1 PMVVDAATMAYDAVS
16 MLAQELANNN
26 PGLND
31 NMIKDTV
38 NKVLSE
44 KLGAMIVTPKEI
56 DMLVDDAADM
66 VASGLNF
73 ALHGISEEEIKSYLY

>member
-1 PMVVDAATMAYDAVS
+1 MVVDAATMAYDAVS